1 MSAIESAKAHFASL
15 ETQSFE
21 VKEWKDEVGKP
32 LVIYHT
38 PMTLHEKDRLYKRA
52 KGESLELM
60 AYVLIYKAVSETGEP
75 LFTMD
80 DKFALMNSV
89 DPDVLSE
96 ASAKLL
102 NNSSVE
108 EQLEK

>member
-1 MSAIESAKAHFASL
+1 MSAIESAKAHFSSL
-15 ETQSFE
+15 ETQSFKVE
-21 VKEWKDEVGKP
+21 EWRDENGEP
-32 LVIYHT
+32 LTIYHT

-60 AYVLIYKAVSETGEP
+60 AYVLIFKAVSETGEP

-80 DKFALMNSV
+80 DKYSLMNSV

-96 ASAKLL
+96 AAANLL
-102 NNSSVE
+102 NNSSVD

>member
-21 VKEWKDEVGKP
+21 VEEWKDESGKP
-32 LVIYHT
+32 LVIYYT
-38 PMTLHEKDRLYKRA
+38 PMTLHEKDRLYKKSR
-52 KGESLELM
+52 GESLELM
-60 AYVLIYKAVSETGEP
+60 AYVLIFKAVSETGEP

-80 DKFALMNSV
+80 DKHSLMNGV
-89 DPDVLSE
+89 DPDVLAE
-96 ASAKLL
+96 AAAKLL
-102 NNSSVE
+102 NNASVE